1 MSYALEIA
9 LAKTLIA
16 SKGRDIGLIT
26 MTPSGDAWDATNS
39 TATQTVK
46 AVQTSFNHTEITSG
60 LVSAGDVKYLVAST
74 IEPTTAMK
82 ISDNS
87 KEYSIKSVEALK
99 PGADVILYKVHAGG

>member
-26 MTPSGDAWDATNS
+26 NTPAGDAWDATN
-39 TATQTVK
+39 TEATQTVK
-46 AVQTSFNHTEITSG
+46 AVQTSFNHAELTGG
-60 LVSAGDVKYLVAST
+60 LVSSGDVKYLMGSA